1 MNKTATI
8 LKRIIV
14 ASLYGLVFIIPI
26 YFAFLQENYTV
37 FDLNKSAALRL
48 LITVALIAWLWLA
61 AMSGRIA
68 VFSSK
73 KLSFA
78 WLALLLIFLISSVL
92 SLHPNISLLGSY
104 ERQQGFINLL
114 PYLLAFFLTVTFI
127 RDQFRVK
134 NLIIWSVAAAGV
146 ASIYGLMQALGFD
159 FLRWAESSL
168 FRIFSTFGQPNFFGH
183 YLVVML
189 PLTIYAAVFVARRW
203 YTRGIFAFIALAEL
217 VCLVLT
223 YSRSAWVAFAVSLIV
238 AVLAALW
245 YFGRK
250 KIALTSAL
258 VGVVIFIL
266 LTLAPVRSAIFNSV
280 DYSPTGLV
288 FRLVTI
294 FDFKIGSAGTRLF
307 YWQAAWQAFKTAPLE
322 RQLLGFGPDVQA
334 SVFVSEYEPVW
345 AYYERMN
352 SFPDRA
358 HNAPLDFL
366 LQFGLIGAAAFIA
379 LLGFIMKPFLKR
391 WRRAR
396 GEDYWF
402 GLALGSSLL
411 AYGVNNLFSFSLTAM
426 VLLLFILLAIIWNY
440 GCQGATKELKLS
452 FFQPASRFIIAVAT
466 IILLGVLF
474 YGYSLRPMIA
484 DAYYMKVKRAEARG
498 DCRVVLDN
506 MEKVLEWYPVS
517 HYYAR
522 IYLHHAVNCFSAAST
537 EESRQQI
544 SRNIV
549 DQAATI
555 PERET
560 QFYTLIDLA
569 HAYSILGYY
578 IDSKY
583 YKQAEDTYLRLLD
596 INKYITVTYQD
607 YARMKLWQGDYEAGR
622 RLLNEGI
629 AVTPSPEDA
638 PPFSGH
644 NQAISRQLAYFHD
657 LLGLSYYSQGNFE
670 QAKIEYE
677 TALKIDP
684 TLTSSRQKLEE
695 MKKKD

>member
-1 MNKTATI
+1 MNKTEII
-8 LKRIIV
+8 LKKIIL
-14 ASLYGLVFIIPI
+14 ASLYGSVFVVPI

-37 FDLNKSAALRL
+37 FDLNKSAALRFFISMAL
-48 LITVALIAWLWLA
+48 LAWLWLA
-61 AMSGRIA
+61 ARSGKIRLFA
-68 VFSSK
+68 SRQ
-73 KLSFA
+73 LAFA
-78 WLALLLIFLISSVL
+78 WGLLIAAFFVSSLL
-92 SLHPNISLLGSY
+92 SLHPNISWLGSY

-114 PYLLAFFLTVTFI
+114 SYLLIFYLIATFI
-127 RDQFRVK
+127 NNKRRF
-134 NLIIWSVAAAGV
+134 NHLLFWLLAAAAV
-146 ASIYGLMQALGFD
+146 ASIYGLMQALGLD

-183 YLVVML
+183 YLVVCL
-189 PLTIYAAVFVARRW
+189 PLTIYAAVFLARHCW
-203 YTRGIFAFIALAEL
+203 HKILFAILAAVEL
-217 VCLVLT
+217 ACLVLT

-238 AVLAALW
+238 AGLAALW

-258 VGVVIFIL
+258 AALIIFIIL
-266 LTLAPVRSAIFNSV
+266 SLAPVRSAIFNSV
-280 DYSPTGLV
+280 DYKPTGLV

-307 YWQAAWQAFKTAPLE
+307 YWQAAWQAFKNAPLE
-322 RQLLGFGPDVQA
+322 RQLFGFGPDVQA
-334 SVFVSEYEPVW
+334 SVFVSEYRPIW

-366 LQFGLIGAAAFIA
+366 LQFGLVGAATFT
-379 LLGFIMKPFLKR
+379 LLLYFIMKPFFKR
-391 WRRAR
+391 WRSSK
-396 GEDYWF
+396 GEDYWL
-402 GLALGSSLL
+402 GLALMSSLL

-426 VLLLFILLAIIWNY
+426 TFLLYVLLALALNY
-440 GCQGATKELKLS
+440 GHQTLNRELKLN
-452 FFQPASRFIIAVAT
+452 FFQPASRYIIASGT

-474 YGYSLRPMIA
+474 YGYSLRPMVA

-498 DCRVVLDN
+498 DCRQVLDN

-522 IYLHHAVNCFSAAST
+522 IYLHHAVNCFSAASS

-544 SRNIV
+544 ARNII

-583 YKQAEDTYLRLLD
+583 YEQAEKAYLRLLD

-607 YARMKLWQGDYEAGR
+607 YARMKLWQGDYETGR
-622 RLLNEGI
+622 RLLNDGI
-629 AVTPSPEDA
+629 AVTPSPDEA

-657 LLGLSYYSQGNFE
+657 LLGLSYYSQGDF
-670 QAKIEYE
+670 AKAKAEYE

-684 TLTSSRQKLEE
+684 TLPSPRQKLEE
-695 MKKKD
+695 IKRVD